1 MIRFDEELR
10 VVLSIGGLHSFV
22 RLRMEAF
29 IFPIIEVTGCA
40 KQADT
45 NELVKSNLTKG

>member
-29 IFPIIEVTGCA
+29 IFPIIEVTEHVMEGIW
-40 KQADT
+40 DLR
-45 NELVKSNLTKG
+45 ELVVII